1 MMKFLHSNDLDAV
14 FEWKSLLNYE
24 FTSGQPNSPSVR
36 GRLALCY
43 DEWVKLD
50 TSGLIL
56 SVVRDGYKIPYV
68 ALPPPKVISSNTSSL
83 NDTYIASE
91 AISDLLRTKRGDEI
105 LDHQPDIVNPLSV
118 LGQPSG
124 RKKRLI
130 LDLRHINLYVFKRKF
145 RCEEISVA
153 IQIFS
158 KRFYLFKLDLNG
170 YSVR

>member
-1 MMKFLHSNDLDAV
+1 MKFLHSNDLDAV

-91 AISDLLRTKRGDEI
+91 AISDLLRTKRVDEI
-105 LDHQPDIVNPLSV
+105 LDHQLT
-118 LGQPSG
+118 
-124 RKKRLI
+124 
-130 LDLRHINLYVFKRKF
+130 
-145 RCEEISVA
+145 
-153 IQIFS
+153 
-158 KRFYLFKLDLNG
+158 
-170 YSVR
+170 